1 MGLRKPWTLSTQMKA
16 SVAWKRTTGSQAEL
30 SAELVRLFRKKIW
43 FLRQA
48 VDERDLYGMKSLHF
62 EKLQGARAH
71 QRSIRLNKQWRLILE
86 IVDAR
91 KEKTVRVIGIED
103 YH

>member
-1 MGLRKPWTLSTQMKA
+1 MDVEHPDESLCRLESDN
-16 SVAWKRTTGSQAEL
+16 RFTGGFAAEI
-30 SAELVRLFRKKIW
+30 VRAYRKKLW
-43 FLRQA
+43 FIRQA
-48 VDERDLYGMKSLHF
+48 MDERDIYTMKSFHF

-86 IVDAR
+86 FVQS
-91 KEKTVRVIGIED
+91 ETGKTVRIVAIED

>member
-1 MGLRKPWTLSTQMKA
+1 MDVEYGDPDLCRLEKDRQFTA
-16 SVAWKRTTGSQAEL
+16 GFSVEV
-30 SAELVRLFRKKIW
+30 VRAFRKRMWVI
-43 FLRQA
+43 RNA
-48 VDERDLYGMKSLHF
+48 MDERDLYQMKGLHF

-86 IVDAR
+86 LVETKPD
-91 KEKTVRVIGIED
+91 KTVRVIGIED

>member
-1 MGLRKPWTLSTQMKA
+1 MDEQHADENLAKLESESRLLGGFSEE
-16 SVAWKRTTGSQAEL
+16 V
-30 SAELVRLFRKKIW
+30 VRSYRKKLW

-48 VDERDLYGMKSLHF
+48 VDERDLYAMKSLHF
-62 EKLQGARAH
+62 EKLNGERQH

-86 IVDAR
+86 ITEAS
-91 KEKTVRVIGIED
+91 KTEKTVRVIRIED